1 MDVDTGD
8 VPESKEGSSGSKEK
22 GAVGKEKEKEAGG
35 KDGKEGKDGH
45 TPAQA
50 HPPAK
55 RYRLTEAMKS
65 MIWELVV
72 LSNECCRLENEK
84 KSVFEYIFS
93 PSFFDC
99 FFFRLAA
106 LKGQLFKY
114 QIRDYGR
121 CFIRRCG
128 FHHYSY
134 LP

>member
-8 VPESKEGSSGSKEK
+8 VAESKEGSSESKEK
-22 GAVGKEKEKEAGG
+22 GAGGKEKEKEAGG

-45 TPAQA
+45 LPAQA

-84 KSVFEYIFS
+84 KSVVEYIFL
-93 PSFFDC
+93 PHFWTRGFHLLRYLC
-99 FFFRLAA
+99 FF
-106 LKGQLFKY
+106 LF
-114 QIRDYGR
+114 
-121 CFIRRCG
+121 CFC
-128 FHHYSY
+128 
-134 LP
+134 

>member
-8 VPESKEGSSGSKEK
+8 VAESKEGSSGSKEK
-22 GAVGKEKEKEAGG
+22 GAGGKEKEKEAGG

-93 PSFFDC
+93 LLFLRLC
-99 FFFRLAA
+99 FFF
-106 LKGQLFKY
+106 
-114 QIRDYGR
+114 
-121 CFIRRCG
+121 CFR
-128 FHHYSY
+128 
-134 LP
+134 